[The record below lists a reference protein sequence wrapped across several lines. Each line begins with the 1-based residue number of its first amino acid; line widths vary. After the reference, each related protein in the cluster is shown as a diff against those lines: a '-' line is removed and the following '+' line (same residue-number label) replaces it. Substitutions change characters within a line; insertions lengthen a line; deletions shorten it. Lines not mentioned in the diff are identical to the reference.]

1 MKMEIARFA
10 RMSRIALL
18 TTAAAAIAVTAP
30 PATGQVSIKQFEIPA
45 QPLSSAILEF
55 SRQSDVLVVATPE
68 LTAGRHSRMVKG
80 PLPVAEAIADLLRGS
95 GLRAVPNTG
104 GGYRIESGSP
114 SVTTSGGG
122 GGGAAPAQD
131 GGSNQDNGTGARPA
145 QGDGIEDIVVTAQF
159 KSQRIQDIPIA
170 ISAVSGASIESRGL
184 QNIAQV
190 AHTIPN
196 VFVERSGAGTGVSA
210 NVYIRGVG
218 QSDSSFSLEPGVGV
232 YVDDVYY
239 GVISGS
245 LFETLDLDRVEILRG
260 PQGTLAG
267 KNSIGGAIKLF
278 SRVPTGEPDAYVEA
292 GYGSYQRINL
302 RAATNLTIVPD
313 TLFLRLSASAKR
325 ADGYLTRLDY
335 GCATGTPSPVRQNLK
350 SDCKIGTDG
359 GQRLFTGR
367 ASLRWL
373 VADGIENT
381 LIADT
386 IQDDSESPAAK
397 LRIQSGAWGG
407 PNNYLTGPRSYTSYA
422 DYISDP
428 GLPDQ
433 FSLRPEATLH
443 GWGVANRLSARLG
456 DDLQLVSVT
465 GYRVSDTYFPLDLD
479 GSPADVLSQEW
490 SLDHKQFTQELR
502 LSGTLLDKALEW
514 TVGGFYYDAK
524 GRSIARF
531 NVRGGYVLGG
541 GGIDLLARTDDT
553 IKTSSKSA
561 FGQLV
566 VHPFSRLSV
575 TAALRYTKDHKDYL
589 FHRYDNDGNI
599 HPIIGNIDGLF
610 GVFDGSRVDYR
621 FAADYKIAGHTLIY
635 AQTSSGFKGGGVN
648 AYPYFKSQVVS
659 FKPETL
665 ASYEAGFKT
674 ALFDRMVRLNGA
686 VFHNNYRNLQGLL
699 RTCPSITPGNAAGPC
714 SAQSN
719 IGNARVNGAELEG
732 EVHSGGLS
740 INGSVGYLDFK
751 YTSLLPDTG
760 VTKDMTNL
768 YTPKWTA
775 SGGIEYG
782 FAVARVGRITPRFD
796 INYIS
801 STYSELVNS
810 PDTRIASRSIA
821 NAQLK
826 WNNQD
831 GDWEAT
837 IAVTNLFNTFKY
849 LNYFQKDGD
858 IYFAQSGQ
866 PTHPREWL
874 LTVKRR
880 F

>member
-1 MKMEIARFA
+1 MTMRLAR
-10 RMSRIALL
+10 RMALISL
-18 TTAAAAIAVTAP
+18 MTTAAASIAVTAT
-30 PATGQVSIKQFEIPA
+30 PAMAQVSIKQFDIPA
-45 QPLSSAILEF
+45 QSLSSAILEF
-55 SRQSDVLVVATPE
+55 SRQSDVLVVVAPE
-68 LTAGRHSRMVKG
+68 LTAGRRSRGVKG
-80 PLPVAEAIADLLRGS
+80 PLPVNKAIGDLLRGS

-104 GGYRIESGSP
+104 GGYRIERAAP
-114 SVTTSGGG
+114 SVAARDD
-122 GGGAAPAQD
+122 GGAAATPTPAAIAGQD
-131 GGSNQDNGTGARPA
+131 VATNAEPAPGS
-145 QGDGIEDIVVTAQF
+145 GIDDIVVTAQF

-170 ISAVSGASIESRGL
+170 ISAVSGASIDSRGL

-245 LFETLDLDRVEILRG
+245 LFETLDLDRVEVLRG

-278 SRVPTGEPDAYVEA
+278 SRTPTGEPDAYVEA

-302 RAATNLTIVPD
+302 RAATNVTIVPD
-313 TLFLRLSASAKR
+313 RLFLRLSASAKR

-335 GCATGTPSPVRQNLK
+335 ACATGTPSPVRQNLK

-381 LIADT
+381 FIADT

-407 PNNYLTGPRSYTSYA
+407 GNNYLTGPHTYKSYA
-422 DYISDP
+422 NYVSNP

-443 GWGVANRLSARLG
+443 GWGVANRFSARLSE
-456 DDLQLVSVT
+456 DIQLVSVT

-490 SLDHKQFTQELR
+490 SLNHKQFTQELR
-502 LSGTLLDKALEW
+502 LSGALLDKALEW

-531 NVRGGYVLGG
+531 NVRGGYVAGG

-553 IKTSSKSA
+553 INTSSKSV
-561 FGQLV
+561 FGHVV
-566 VHPFSRLSV
+566 VHPVSRMSL
-575 TAALRYTKDHKDYL
+575 TGALRYTKDHKDYL

-610 GVFDGSRVDYR
+610 GVFNGNRLDYR
-621 FAADYKIAGHTLIY
+621 LAADYKINERTLVY
-635 AQTSSGFKGGGVN
+635 VQTSSGFKGGGVN

-674 ALFDRMVRLNGA
+674 ALFDRLVRLNGA

-732 EVHSGGLS
+732 ELHSGGLS

-760 VTKDMTNL
+760 VTIGMTNL

-775 SGGIEYG
+775 SGGIEYR
-782 FAVARVGRITPRFD
+782 FDVGSFGKLTPRFD

-810 PDTRIASRSIA
+810 PDTRISSRSIA

-826 WNNQD
+826 WDNGE

-837 IAVTNLFNTFKY
+837 VAVTNVFDTFKY

-866 PTHPREWL
+866 PTRPREWL